1 MSSIQNISTSNDLNK
16 PILTKETE
24 KEASTAYKTCK
35 FVLKI
40 LGITAIAGLI
50 LSVKII
56 PTGSFASLSASA
68 PCIYTKQLFSSS
80 ASAVIS
86 LIRGRKTIFPGLSK
100 ELMQTIRQPIAQNQF
115 NSCSSI
121 ACQNTIESFAWK
133 KELIQAAEHNIVLS
147 GNYCGGEAF
156 DEILS
161 MIKIQLEKKPL
172 LKVVILS
179 SDKFINESNRKKI
192 TSLTSI
198 YSDRFQLIESPDIWT
213 IGNKAKFSTNHSKI
227 LSIDYGKYFILG
239 GSGIEDKYAYH
250 DGLIDQRNFAAS
262 NSGLLERI
270 LPRSFRDQDFVFC
283 DEKDY
288 EGVGGRVHLETIQL
302 AYAWMYYNNNSKE
315 NGSVT
320 KEILLDQSID
330 RSQPI
335 VHTYIDSFHQNPNI
349 NQGIETKILF
359 TGPENTNNAFAEELI
374 TQFNQAE
381 KRILIDH
388 MYFHPHQDVFDAL
401 VSAANRGVAI
411 TLLTNGYDENSPMS
425 HQAFGPRN
433 RFNYIA
439 FKNAIHEN
447 HQKNIE
453 IYEFNVPKTTL
464 HKKVIVVDDTVIAG
478 SSNFGYKSLGP
489 NSDHEINFIAKNAK
503 FAERTLANIQVDYD
517 KKHARV
523 ISISRLKNFTI
534 PEFMRTA
541 SHSLMGFLIG

>member
-1 MSSIQNISTSNDLNK
+1 MSSIQNISASNDLNE
-16 PILTKETE
+16 PILKKEVE

-40 LGITAIAGLI
+40 LGITAIVGLV

-80 ASAVIS
+80 ASAIIS
-86 LIRGRKTIFPGLSK
+86 LIRGRKTIFSGLSK
-100 ELMQTIRQPIAQNQF
+100 ELMQTIRQPIAQDQF
-115 NSCSSI
+115 NRCSSI

-147 GNYCGGEAF
+147 GNYCGGKAF

-161 MIKIQLEKKPL
+161 MIKIQLEKKPS

-179 SDKFINESNRKKI
+179 SDKFIDESNRKKI

-213 IGNKAKFSTNHSKI
+213 IGKKAKFSTNHSKI

-250 DGLIDQRNFAAS
+250 DGLSDQRNSAAS

-283 DEKDY
+283 DEKGY
-288 EGVGGRVHLETIQL
+288 ESVGGRVHLETIQL
-302 AYAWMYYNNNSKE
+302 AYAWMHYNKSQEK
-315 NGSVT
+315 GSVT
-320 KEILLDQSID
+320 EEILLDQSMD

-335 VHTYIDSFHQNPNI
+335 VHTSIDSFHQNSNI
-349 NQGIETKILF
+349 NQDIETKILF
-359 TGPENTNNAFAEELI
+359 TGPENINNAFAQELI

-381 KRILIDH
+381 KRIVIDH
-388 MYFHPHQDVFDAL
+388 MYFHPSQEVFDAL
-401 VSAANRGVAI
+401 VNAANRGIPI
-411 TLLTNGYDENSPMS
+411 TLITNGCDENSPMS
-425 HQAFGPRN
+425 HKVFGPRN
-433 RFNYIA
+433 GFNYIGL
-439 FKNAIHEN
+439 KDAIHKN

-453 IYEFNVPKTTL
+453 IYEFKVPKTTL

-489 NSDHEINFIAKNAK
+489 NSDHEINFIAKNSA
-503 FAERTLANIQVDYD
+503 FAEQTLATIQVDCD
-517 KKHARV
+517 KQHARL
-523 ISISRLKNFTI
+523 ISKLKSFTI